1 MIYLTFL
8 KCSKTYTINESRLMI
23 KTLGGVFM
31 ATEVKKQDV
40 HNEDHNSLKGAL
52 FSSIVFV
59 GGGMLFF
66 IVVLF
71 YFYMT
76 RL

>member
-1 MIYLTFL
+1 M
-8 KCSKTYTINESRLMI
+8 SVSNE
-23 KTLGGVFM
+23 KVDTQAVEQ
-31 ATEVKKQDV
+31 T
-40 HNEDHNSLKGAL
+40 NENSLKGAL

-59 GGGMLFF
+59 GGGIILF
-66 IVVLF
+66 IVTLF